1 MSKQTDLINIPD
13 VITVSGSNV
22 GIGTSSPSS
31 FYSLADNLVVGTGTG
46 GNGITIYS
54 GSADSGY
61 IGFNDTA
68 SASMQGFIQ
77 YNHSG
82 DYMAFAP
89 NGTEKM
95 RIDSSGNVGIGGAA
109 EPSSTSY
116 NSATLHLRQV
126 GSSSVGSQLRFT
138 SGNSGHT
145 NTDGG
150 FISYWADNNFYFNN
164 QETGDFRFFSGG
176 NERMRIDSSGRV
188 TTPYQPAFRAGYTS
202 GSTVTNNVNSVHPF
216 TNTAFN
222 RGNHYN
228 TTNSRFT
235 APVAGVYTFS
245 ASFWVNANNN
255 ADFAPKLN
263 GSSWIPS
270 APGSDAIIFAQLS
283 DSYIQNLAG
292 TFTIELAAN
301 DYIDIRSRNYASN
314 YYGGHS
320 WWQGHLIG

>member
-13 VITVSGSNV
+13 AITVDGSNV
-22 GIGTSSPSS
+22 GINEQSPDRQLHITDASEVNIKLDAGAETSEIRLKDS
-31 FYSLADNLVVGTGTG
+31 DNAL
-46 GNGITIYS
+46 S
-54 GSADSGY
+54 
-61 IGFNDTA
+61 
-68 SASMQGFIQ
+68 
-77 YNHSG
+77 
-82 DYMAFAP
+82 
-89 NGTEKM
+89 
-95 RIDSSGNVGIGGAA
+95 
-109 EPSSTSY
+109 
-116 NSATLHLRQV
+116 LHL
-126 GSSSVGSQLRFT
+126 
-138 SGNSGHT
+138 
-145 NTDGG
+145 
-150 FISYWADNNFYFNN
+150 NN
-164 QETGDFRFFSGG
+164 
-176 NERMRIDSSGRV
+176 NERMELKSDEVNWTNSTNGFYNKIYGPSSGDISSGFMTYRGSTLRGGFYTNPAHGLTIISEVDMTFRANNANRMTIDTSGRV